1 MSDVSPK
8 LWYKQPK
15 KKKSLTDKLIESD
28 KRSFQRIDQMFGRP
42 YGNQTGV
49 KFESLRE
56 LNRLGLV

>member
-1 MSDVSPK
+1 MSDISPK
-8 LWYKQPK
+8 LWYKPVK

-28 KRSFQRIDQMFGRP
+28 KRSFQRIDHMFGRP
-42 YGNQTGV
+42 YSKQTGV